1 MEKLDVSFYDRDTL
15 QVARDL
21 LGKRLVRVI
30 DGRRLSGLIVE
41 GEAYV
46 GEADQASHAAHG
58 RTSRTEVMYG
68 PPGRAYIYFIYGM
81 YWCLNVVTGRAGFP
95 AAILIRGLEPREGL
109 DVMRARRPGRP
120 DHELTNGPGK
130 LCVALDIDRRL
141 NGVDL
146 TQSDVLF
153 VEDDAP
159 PEPAR
164 IATSPRI
171 GINGNLGQAA
181 VVPWRVYLAGNRFV
195 SAQKAPRRP
204 GLHAETSEP

>member
-1 MEKLDVSFYDRDTL
+1 MQKLDISFFDRDTL

-21 LGKRLVRVI
+21 LGKRLVRII

-46 GEADQASHAAHG
+46 GEADRACHAAHG
-58 RTSRTEVMYG
+58 RTARTEIMYG

-81 YWCLNVVTGRAGFP
+81 YWCLNIVTGEPGFP
-95 AAILIRGLEPREGL
+95 AAILIRALEPREGL
-109 DVMRARRPGRP
+109 DVMRARRPGRS
-120 DHELTNGPGK
+120 DHELANGPGK
-130 LCVALDIDRRL
+130 LCVALDIDQRL

-146 TQSDVLF
+146 TESDALF
-153 VEDDAP
+153 VEDDEP
-159 PEPAR
+159 LDPAR

-181 VVPWRVYLAGNRFV
+181 VVPWRIYVAGNDFV
-195 SAQKAPRRP
+195 SAQQARRAPAR
-204 GLHAETSEP
+204 GG